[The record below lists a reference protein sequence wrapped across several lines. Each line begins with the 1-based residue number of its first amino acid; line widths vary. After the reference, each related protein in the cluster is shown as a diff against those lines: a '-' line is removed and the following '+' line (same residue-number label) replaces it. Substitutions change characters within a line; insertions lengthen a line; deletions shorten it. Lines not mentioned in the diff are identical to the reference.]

1 MKLLVCGGAGFIG
14 SNFIHYV
21 LAKYDD
27 MQVVNFD
34 KLTYA
39 GNPDN
44 VRAAESNSRYV
55 FEHGDICDFER
66 LDEVVQKHGITH
78 IINFAAET
86 HNDRSVHDGARTF
99 VMTNVLGV
107 QTILDIVRSRE
118 LEKFVQVSTD
128 EVYGSLELDEPT
140 KFTEDT
146 PIAPNI
152 PYAAAKAGGDLMC
165 KAAFHTF
172 GTPVIVSHCTNNYGP
187 YQFPEKLIPYFISLA
202 LDDKP
207 LPLYGDGKN
216 VRDWIFVLDHC
227 QALDLMLQKGV
238 VGEVYN
244 SAGGNEKSNIEIARL
259 LLGIMNKPDDMI
271 EYVTDRPGH
280 DRRYAMDPTKVSR
293 ELGWNPDHT
302 FEQALPKTVEWY
314 LGNRPWVDGI
324 KRRVLD
330 INAHIR

>member
-14 SNFIHYV
+14 SNFIQYV
-21 LAKYDD
+21 LSKYDIR
-27 MQVVNFD
+27 VVNFD

-39 GNPDN
+39 GNLDN
-44 VRAAESNSRYV
+44 LRSIENDPRYT
-55 FEHGDICDFER
+55 FEQGDICDFGR
-66 LDEVVQKHGITH
+66 LDEVVQKHGVTH
-78 IINFAAET
+78 VINFAAET
-86 HNDRSVHDGARTF
+86 HNDRSVHDGARAF

-107 QTILDIVRSRE
+107 QTILDIVRNRE

-128 EVYGSLELDEPT
+128 EVYGSLELDEPR
-140 KFTEDT
+140 KFTEHT

-172 GTPVIVSHCTNNYGP
+172 GTPVVVSHCTNNYGP
-187 YQFPEKLIPYFISLA
+187 YQFPEKLIPYFISRA
-202 LDDKP
+202 LEDRP

-238 VGEVYN
+238 AGEVYN
-244 SAGGNEKSNIEIARL
+244 SAGGNEKSNNEIARL
-259 LLGIMNKPDDMI
+259 LLEIMNKPDDMI
-271 EYVTDRPGH
+271 EYVADRPGH
-280 DRRYAMDPTKVSR
+280 DRRYAMDPTKISH
-293 ELGWNPDHT
+293 ELGWDPAHT
-302 FEQALPKTVEWY
+302 FEQALPKTVDWY
-314 LGNRPWVDGI
+314 LGNRPWTDGI
-324 KRRVLD
+324 RRRVAD